1 MPGNPECGRGH
12 ATFDHTA
19 DVGLEAWGATSSE
32 AFAEAGLGLQGIMLH
47 AGLIQPTDSR
57 VFRVSADD
65 AAALVVAWLSE
76 LLYAFETDG
85 WLSASFEVAV
95 NDQGQLIATA
105 RGETFDER
113 RHILGVGVK
122 AVSYH
127 DLEVQ
132 GDADAVRIRVIL
144 DV

>member
-1 MPGNPECGRGH
+1 MPGNQDRGRGH

-19 DVGLEAWGATSSE
+19 DVGLEAWGATTGE
-32 AFAEAGLGLQGIMLH
+32 ALAEAGMGLQGIMLH
-47 AGLIQPTDSR
+47 AGSVRAGDSR
-57 VFRVSADD
+57 TFRVSADD

-85 WLSASFEVAV
+85 WLSASFEVGV
-95 NDQGQLIATA
+95 NDPGRLVATA

-113 RHILGVGVK
+113 RHVLGVGVK

-127 DLEVQ
+127 DLEVHC
-132 GDADAVRIRVIL
+132 DADAVRVRVIV

>member
-1 MPGNPECGRGH
+1 MPGNPECRRGH

-19 DVGLEAWGATSSE
+19 DVGLEAWGGTSGE

-65 AAALVVAWLSE
+65 SAALVVAWLSE

-95 NDQGQLIATA
+95 GDRGQLSATA
-105 RGETFDER
+105 RGEAFDER
-113 RHILGVGVK
+113 RHVLGVGVK

-127 DLEVQ
+127 DLEVHC
-132 GDADAVRIRVIL
+132 DANAVRIRVIL